1 MRTNDLIHALAADAG
16 SRSEPVARR
25 FAALAVVAVL
35 AAAAVYGLTLRPR
48 PDLGAVIATPRVA
61 FKFIVT
67 LALVSLAGALAFRAM
82 RPEARLGLRAVLAP
96 VVVLLAVG
104 VTAELV
110 VSPPAAWRPLLI
122 GANALACL
130 VLVPL
135 FSLAPLSAML
145 VALRHGAPSRPR
157 LAGTLAGLLAG
168 GIGATFYATHCIDDS
183 PLFVAVWYGAGVAIM
198 AALGSVL
205 GSRLLRW

>member
-1 MRTNDLIHALAADAG
+1 MRTDDFIHALAADGA
-16 SRSEPVARR
+16 SRPEPIARR
-25 FAALAVVAVL
+25 LAVL
-35 AAAAVYGLTLRPR
+35 ATVAMLAVAAVYGLTLRPR

-61 FKFIVT
+61 FKFLVT
-67 LALVSLAGALAFRAM
+67 LTLVGLAGALAFRAM
-82 RPEARLGLRAVLAP
+82 RPEARLGLKVVLAP
-96 VVVLLAVG
+96 VLMLVAVS

-110 VSPPAAWRPLLI
+110 VSPTAAWHPLLI
-122 GANALACL
+122 GSNALACL

-135 FSLAPLSAML
+135 FSLAPLGAML
-145 VALRHGAPSRPR
+145 AALRYGAPSRPR
-157 LAGTLAGLLAG
+157 LAGALAGLLAG

-205 GSRLLRW
+205 GERLLRW